1 MKAID
6 SAPLPEESGQN
17 GRVVEQSFSDV
28 WARKYLQK
36 LAEQDDIT
44 EALNR
49 SERAAEIA
57 RTLAQTLR
65 ATSAQAWAKT
75 EALLAQELVRH
86 QIDPRSIDPWSVAKD
101 AHQIYETT
109 LDAYAQ
115 QLPPPQ
121 LSTLIAA
128 PLGQIRQKY
137 TASDPRIIGFV
148 SMQFHYSEQIL
159 LDLAPPSQQ
168 ALLSQ
173 YFKVI
178 DDHLYMPLQRAY
190 QAAADHSYSSPCLR
204 AVQRLVPLCSS
215 IASKIV
221 TRVSA
226 LYPDYQCHTGRL
238 NQPHVQISSV
248 RDVEMFQVY
257 LWVCVLENTIN
268 AVQQEL
274 FPLCVM
280 LYPRLNVRWELVQQ
294 LILLLGEEIRSFL
307 EPDEVAFFT
316 PYHQALWT
324 MFSPQVFLEQ

>member
-1 MKAID
+1 MTATNF
-6 SAPLPEESGQN
+6 APLPEESGQN
-17 GRVVEQSFSDV
+17 GRGITQTFADV

-57 RTLAQTLR
+57 HTLMQTLR

-86 QIDPRSIDPWSVAKD
+86 QIDPRSIDPWAVAKD
-101 AHQIYETT
+101 AHQIYEIA
-109 LDAYAQ
+109 LNAYAQ

-159 LDLAPPSQQ
+159 LDLTPPTQQ

-190 QAAADHSYSSPCLR
+190 QAAADHSYPSFSLQ
-204 AVQRLVPLCSS
+204 AVQRLVPLCNR

-226 LYPDYQCHTGRL
+226 LYPDYYCHTGRL
-238 NQPHVQISSV
+238 NQPYVQI
-248 RDVEMFQVY
+248 
-257 LWVCVLENTIN
+257 WVVLK
-268 AVQQEL
+268 
-274 FPLCVM
+274 
-280 LYPRLNVRWELVQQ
+280 RK
-294 LILLLGEEIRSFL
+294 G
-307 EPDEVAFFT
+307 
-316 PYHQALWT
+316 
-324 MFSPQVFLEQ
+324 